1 MQLSLSEDIL
11 LKVEDP
17 ENTFFNFIC
26 ILFPIRLLA
35 DFLTIAKVL
44 YA

>member
-1 MQLSLSEDIL
+1 MKLSLSEHIL

-26 ILFPIRLLA
+26 ILLPIRLLA
-35 DFLTIAKVL
+35 DLLTIAKVL